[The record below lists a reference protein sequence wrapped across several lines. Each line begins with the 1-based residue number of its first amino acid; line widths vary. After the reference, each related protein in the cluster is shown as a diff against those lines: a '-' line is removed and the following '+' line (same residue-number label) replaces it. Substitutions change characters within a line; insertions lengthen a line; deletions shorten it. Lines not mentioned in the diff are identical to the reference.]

1 MPPAESAVSPTNDE
15 GARDAPDSFLRR
27 TAGRGGRWMR
37 GAAGVVVFALLAEAV
52 SRLGIISTSV
62 LPALSAVLAR
72 AVGLVGDAHF
82 LADFASTLEAWAV
95 AMVITVVVGVPLG
108 VLLGCVPGVRA
119 ATRALVEFLRPIPS
133 VALIPLVALILGAGL
148 RMNVTLIVY
157 AALWPVLFNTIY
169 GLDDVDPLAKE
180 TLRVF
185 GFGPLQV
192 IRRVS
197 LPNAGPFI
205 ATGIRLASSIAIILN
220 VSTGI
225 ITGRINGNGIG
236 AFIADA
242 NSGGGN
248 NALVLAAALWAGI
261 LGVALNGAL
270 VWAERRAFRWH
281 HAYAGDQR

>member
-1 MPPAESAVSPTNDE
+1 MPPAEDHAV
-15 GARDAPDSFLRR
+15 RRAPAAGLRR
-27 TAGRGGRWMR
+27 TSGRLGGWVR
-37 GAAGVVVFALLAEAV
+37 GVTGVVVFALLAEAV

-62 LPALSAVLAR
+62 LPAASTVLAR
-72 AVGLVGDAHF
+72 AVGLVGNTHF
-82 LADFASTLEAWAV
+82 LSDFGATLEAWAV
-95 AMVITVVVGVPLG
+95 AMAIAVAAGVPLG
-108 VLLGCVPGVRA
+108 VLLGSVPGVRA
-119 ATRALVEFLRPIPS
+119 ATRAFVEFLRPIPS
-133 VALIPLVALILGAGL
+133 VALIPLAALLLGAGL

-169 GLDDVDPLAKE
+169 GLDDVEPLAKE

-197 LPNAGPFI
+197 LPHAGPFI
-205 ATGIRLASSIAIILN
+205 ATGIRLASSVAIILN
-220 VSTGI
+220 ISTGI

-236 AFIADA
+236 AFISDA
-242 NSGGGN
+242 NSGPGN
-248 NALVLAAALWAGI
+248 TPLVLAAALWAGI

-281 HAYAGDQR
+281 HAYAVDRP

>member
-1 MPPAESAVSPTNDE
+1 MTPTHQR
-15 GARDAPDSFLRR
+15 GARSASMVRGLRLVP
-27 TAGRGGRWMR
+27 GWRGGPGRWVR
-37 GAAGVVVFALLAEAV
+37 GAAGVVAFLLAAEAV
-52 SRLGIISTSV
+52 SRFGIISTSV
-62 LPALSAVLAR
+62 LPAISTVLAR
-72 AVGLVGDAHF
+72 AAGLAASGHF
-82 LADFASTLEAWAV
+82 LGDFGATLEAWAV
-95 AMVITVVVGVPLG
+95 AMAITVAAGVPLG
-108 VLLGCVPGVRA
+108 VLLGSVPGVRA
-119 ATRALVEFLRPIPS
+119 ATRVLVEFLRPIPS
-133 VALIPLVALILGAGL
+133 IALIPLVALLLGAGL
-148 RMNVTLIVY
+148 RMNVTLITY
-157 AALWPVLFNTIY
+157 AALWPVLFGTIY

-180 TLRVF
+180 TLRAF

-220 VSTGI
+220 ISTGI

-248 NALVLAAALWAGI
+248 NDLVLAAALWAGI

-270 VWAERRAFRWH
+270 AWAERRAFRWH
-281 HAYAGDQR
+281 HAYRVTS